1 MAKLAQAVERH
12 GAMLVAQR
20 AEVQERVSVV
30 ASKQKLGKIWL
41 KPVLHVLHSLI
52 MCATCN
58 LQHSHIS
65 VGHSRYAPHLKRFL
79 PALVGPAMQEFAR
92 RLREEQNEE
101 YERSLAADRER
112 EARREQQRQQEEQ
125 EQREREE
132 AEARVRC
139 AAMSCF
145 DPRHAISR
153 VYSGLSWTAATASV
167 SCFFTQRH
175 VVTATLLIAVQ
186 SLLQCYICLL
196 YAQSVV
202 PPHTQGGGGGGGAAQ
217 AGTCAVHSAAQGGQ
231 ACIAAC

>member
-30 ASKQKLGKIWL
+30 ASNQKLGKTWL

-58 LQHSHIS
+58 LQHSHTS
-65 VGHSRYAPHLKRFL
+65 VRHSRYAPHLKRFL
-79 PALVGPAMQEFAR
+79 PALVGLAMQEFAR

-139 AAMSCF
+139 AALSCF

-167 SCFFTQRH
+167 LCFFTQRH
-175 VVTATLLIAVQ
+175 VVTATLLIVQ
-186 SLLQCYICLL
+186 SLLQHCVRLL
-196 YAQSVV
+196 YAHSVV

-217 AGTCAVHSAAQGGQ
+217 AGTCAVDSAAQGGQ
-231 ACIAAC
+231 ACVAAC